1 MVLAVDPAEATL
13 AEGLGELLLA
23 HMAHDGV
30 RMVGKE
36 EIQAALG
43 HDDAGSLGCLA
54 TPSCLG
60 QLATQLGLEE
70 LVAVTFARRGEGFS
84 FDLARFELRSGER
97 RADVHR
103 EVAAAEVGSLAE
115 AMVAAL
121 ETSTEAP
128 TPRPARLTL
137 AVEPSNAHVVL
148 DGVAVEVDGP
158 LSVTAGT
165 HRLRVEA
172 EGYVAVERTL
182 ELDEGERRDVD
193 VALAAVP
200 PPSPP
205 FDPRPVRERPDP
217 FGPVAWVA
225 GGVTVVSA
233 GVALAFGLRS
243 QREVETGVTR
253 AEALSQV
260 SSRRR
265 EARIANVGLAVG
277 AVALVGAAVSGV
289 LAWRGRRTR
298 VGLEPLA
305 RGAQLSLEVS
315 R

>member
-193 VALAAVP
+193 VALACGA
-200 PPSPP
+200 
-205 FDPRPVRERPDP
+205 
-217 FGPVAWVA
+217 A
-225 GGVTVVSA
+225 
-233 GVALAFGLRS
+233 AFSTLRS
-243 QREVETGVTR
+243 AARDANDRILSVRSRGWR
-253 AEALSQV
+253 AASRWCPPASRSRSGCV
-260 SSRRR
+260 RSARSRR
-265 EARIANVGLAVG
+265 A
-277 AVALVGAAVSGV
+277 
-289 LAWRGRRTR
+289 
-298 VGLEPLA
+298 
-305 RGAQLSLEVS
+305 
-315 R
+315 